1 MPNKLV
7 FSGHDSFN
15 CRALWLKKGY
25 EFISKNKKFTS
36 PDAVVDLGVGKNMVN
51 ATQFWMK
58 SFGLL
63 NSEGSLSE
71 LADFIFKENGADPY
85 LEDTASLWLLHYQL
99 VTENLSSIYSLVF
112 NEFRKKRVEFNKTQL
127 TQFIKRKCEE
137 NNAVFT
143 EKTVQRDIAV
153 FLRNYIRPARQSKN
167 IEDLYSGLF
176 IDLDLITQLRKFDE
190 EENTWYRIENKARK
204 DLPEE
209 IILYSILSNSEYE
222 DSITLEQLA
231 TEHNSVGNIFAL
243 SQNDLTEKLKILTY
257 KNKNLIFSDN
267 SGVRILQLKKKPN
280 KWDVLKKYYE
290 K

>member
-1 MPNKLV
+1 MSRLN

-25 EFISKNKKFTS
+25 DFISKNREFAS
-36 PDAVVDLGVGKNMVN
+36 PDAVVDLGIGKNMVN
-51 ATQFWMK
+51 ATYFWMK

-63 NSEGSLSE
+63 NAKGSLSE
-71 LADFIFKENGADPY
+71 LADFIFNQDGVDPY

-99 VTENLSSIYSLVF
+99 INENLSSIYSLVF

-137 NNAVFT
+137 SGTVFT

-153 FLRNYIRPARQSKN
+153 FLRNYVRPGRQSKN

-204 DLPEE
+204 DLPDE
-209 IILYSILSNSEYE
+209 IMLYSILSNSEYE
-222 DSITLEQLA
+222 DSITFEQLA
-231 TEHNSVGNIFAL
+231 TGQNSVGNIFVMRL
-243 SQNDLTEKLKILTY
+243 
-257 KNKNLIFSDN
+257 NKYD
-267 SGVRILQLKKKPN
+267 
-280 KWDVLKKYYE
+280 
-290 K
+290 

>member
-1 MPNKLV
+1 MQNKLV

-25 EFISKNKKFTS
+25 DFIYKDKVFSS
-36 PDAVVDLGVGKNMVN
+36 PDAVVDLGIGKNMVN

-63 NSEGSLSE
+63 NSHNSLSE
-71 LADFIFKENGADPY
+71 LADFIFREDGVDPY
-85 LEDTASLWLLHYQL
+85 LEDTATLWLLHYQL

-112 NEFRKKRVEFNKTQL
+112 NEFRKKRIEFNKTQL
-127 TQFIKRKCEE
+127 THFIKRKCEE
-137 NNAVFT
+137 NNTVFT
-143 EKTVQRDIAV
+143 EKSVQRDIAV
-153 FLRNYIRPARQSKN
+153 FLRSYVRPVRQSKN

-190 EENTWYRIENKARK
+190 EENTWYRIENKVRK

-209 IILYSILSNSEYE
+209 VILHSILSNTEYE

-231 TEHNSVGNIFAL
+231 TGHNSVGNIFAL
-243 SQNDLTEKLKILTY
+243 SQNDLINKLNSLAS
-257 KNKNLIFSDN
+257 KNKNLTFTDN
-267 SGVRILQLKKKPN
+267 SGVRVLQLKKKPN
-280 KWDVLKKYYE
+280 KWDVLKNYYE

>member
-1 MPNKLV
+1 MNKLT

-25 EFISKNKKFTS
+25 DFISDNKKFSS
-36 PDAVVDLGVGKNMVN
+36 PDAVVDLGLGKNMVS
-51 ATQFWMK
+51 ATNFWMK

-63 NSEGSLSE
+63 NSKGSLSE
-71 LADFIFKENGADPY
+71 LANFIFKENGADPY
-85 LEDTASLWLLHYQL
+85 LEDTASLWLLHFQL
-99 VTENLSSIYSLVF
+99 ITENLSSIYSLVF
-112 NEFRKKRVEFNKTQL
+112 NEFRKKRAEFNKTQL

-137 NNAVFT
+137 NNTVFN

-153 FLRNYIRPARQSKN
+153 FLRNYVRPVRQFKN
-167 IEDLYSGLF
+167 IEDLYTGLF

-190 EENTWYRIENKARK
+190 EENTWYRIENKSRK
-204 DLPEE
+204 DLPAEV
-209 IILYSILSNSEYE
+209 ILYSILSNSESE

-231 TEHNSVGNIFAL
+231 TGHNSVGNVFAL
-243 SQNDLTEKLKILTY
+243 SQNDLTEKLKTLTI
-257 KNKNLIFSDN
+257 KNKNLTFSDN
-267 SGVRILQLKKKPN
+267 AGVRILQFKKKLN